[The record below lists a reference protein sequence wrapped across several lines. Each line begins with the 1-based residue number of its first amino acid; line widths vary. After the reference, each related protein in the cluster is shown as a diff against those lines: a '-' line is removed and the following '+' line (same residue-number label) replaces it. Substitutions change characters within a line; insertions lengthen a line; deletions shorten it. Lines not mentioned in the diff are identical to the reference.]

1 MKLLNLG
8 CGNTRSPEPFWTNLD
23 DLRSQLA
30 IGEASRT
37 ALDAESN
44 YINFDVSSGPL
55 PFDDNSFAGVLASHF
70 FEHFDAQEGL
80 RIMRDCR
87 RILMPGGTLMVSVPD
102 ASYFRAVYPH
112 DRNENWPAL
121 FDTTDPANPIP
132 TFFEAALWF
141 EQHKVI
147 MTEDAVWCYFVR
159 AGFDP
164 STVRRFTATNWV
176 ARSDAESEMGRLLN
190 RQILSV
196 MMAATK

>member
-8 CGNTRSPEPFWTNLD
+8 CGNTRSPDPQWTNLD

-37 ALDAESN
+37 ALDAEPN
-44 YINFDVSSGPL
+44 YINFVVGSGPL
-55 PFDDNSFAGVLASHF
+55 PFEENTFQGVLASHF

-80 RIMRDCR
+80 AIMQDCR
-87 RILMPGGTLMVSVPD
+87 RILVPGGTLVVSVPD
-102 ASYFRAVYPH
+102 AAYFRRCYPE
-112 DRNENWPAL
+112 DRNANWPRL

-141 EQHKVI
+141 DQHKAI
-147 MTEDAVWCYFVR
+147 MTEDSVWCYLVR
-159 AGFDP
+159 AGFQI
-164 STVRRFTATNWV
+164 STIRRFTQTSWV
-176 ARSDAESEMGRLLN
+176 AQGMSEAEIGKLLN

-196 MMAATK
+196 IMAADK